1 MQSMMERTAAP
12 GILSFE
18 ERGEIPA
25 PISEVYRRLTDFS
38 RFPEFM
44 NNVKEVRPLGGG
56 RYHWIARVLGQ
67 KQEWD
72 SEVTDQQENER
83 LSWRNLSGPTNI
95 GTIWLQPLPNNR
107 TAVQLRME
115 YTPPGGVVG
124 QKLEQLTESHRK
136 QVKQSLE
143 NLRRAFTGERQYG
156 FEGATPGLAPVAG
169 AFTIPTVAGVIGGMT
184 AYALVRNRRRR
195 AAAVLLGR
203 QGARVEPSGAIGGW
217 LLALS
222 TIGSM
227 LVAARYRQVGE
238 HGKAVSI
245 GQYAPSLLGL
255 GILLRMLGHRALK
268 PSLPGTVAS
277 WAFTSAA
284 LGSTVSSV
292 IAHGRGKH
300 HDGLFIGHWA
310 PTFLA
315 AAILSRL
322 FNRP

>member
-12 GILSFE
+12 GILSYE
-18 ERGEIPA
+18 ERGEISA
-25 PISEVYRRLTDFS
+25 PVSDIYRRLTDFS
-38 RFPEFM
+38 RYPEFM
-44 NNVKEVRPLGGG
+44 SHVKEVRPLGGG
-56 RYHWIARVLGQ
+56 RYHWLARVLGQ

-83 LSWRNLSGPTNI
+83 LSWRNVSGPTNI

-107 TAVQLRME
+107 TAVQLRLE
-115 YTPPGGVVG
+115 YAPPDGVAG
-124 QKLEQLTESHRK
+124 QKLEQLQESHRK

-143 NLRRAFTGERQYG
+143 NLRRSVTGERQYG

-169 AFTIPTVAGVIGGMT
+169 AFTIPAVAGVIGGMT
-184 AYALVRNRRRR
+184 AYALVRNRRRS
-195 AAAVLLGR
+195 AAAVLIGR
-203 QGARVEPSGAIGGW
+203 QATRVEPPGAIGGW
-217 LLALS
+217 LLSLS

-227 LVAARYRQVGE
+227 LVSARYRQVGE

-255 GILLRMLGHRALK
+255 GVLLRMLGHRALK
-268 PSLPGTVAS
+268 PSLPGAVAS

-284 LGSTVSSV
+284 LGSVVSSA